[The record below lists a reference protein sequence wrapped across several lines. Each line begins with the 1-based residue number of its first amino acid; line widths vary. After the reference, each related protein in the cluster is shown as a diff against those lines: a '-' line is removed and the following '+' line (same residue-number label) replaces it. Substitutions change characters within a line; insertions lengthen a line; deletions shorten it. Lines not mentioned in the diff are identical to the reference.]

1 MYRIGQAS
9 SQTGLSKK
17 TIRYYEEIGLI
28 PPARRLPNGYRSY
41 GDEDLERLRFIRS
54 ARALDFP
61 LEDIEEILAFR
72 DRGEPPCLYVMK
84 LMEEQIDGIS
94 QRIRELEQLRAEL
107 RRLHTRGQSLPEDV
121 EMNTCIC
128 HAIQAEA

>member
-1 MYRIGQAS
+1 MYQIGEAS
-9 SQTGLSKK
+9 EQTGLTAK
-17 TIRYYEEIGLI
+17 TIRYYEEAGLI
-28 PPARRLPNGYRSY
+28 PPAERMANGYRIY
-41 GDEDLERLRFIRS
+41 RDEDLDRLRFIRS

-72 DRGEPPCLYVMK
+72 DRGEPPCRYVMT

-94 QRIRELEQLRAEL
+94 QRIQELEQLRGEL
-107 RRLHTRGQSLPEDV
+107 GRLHTRGQNLPEDV
-121 EMNTCIC
+121 DMKSCIC

>member
-1 MYRIGQAS
+1 MYQIGEAS
-9 SQTGLSKK
+9 EQTGLTTN
-17 TIRYYEEIGLI
+17 TIRYYEEAGLI
-28 PPARRLPNGYRSY
+28 PPAERMANGYRIYS
-41 GDEDLERLRFIRS
+41 DEDLERLRFIRS

-72 DRGEPPCLYVMK
+72 DRGEPPCRYVMT

-107 RRLHTRGQSLPEDV
+107 RRLHTRGQSLPDDV
-121 EMNTCIC
+121 DMKSCIC

>member
-1 MYRIGQAS
+1 MYQIGEAS
-9 SQTGLSKK
+9 EQTGLTTK
-17 TIRYYEEIGLI
+17 TIRYYEEAGLI
-28 PPARRLPNGYRSY
+28 PPAERMANGYRIY
-41 GDEDLERLRFIRS
+41 GDDDLERLRFIRS

-72 DRGEPPCLYVMK
+72 DRGEPPCRYVMT

-94 QRIRELEQLRAEL
+94 QRINELDQLRDEL
-107 RRLHTRGQSLPEDV
+107 RRLHARGQSLPDDV
-121 EMNTCIC
+121 DMKSCIC

>member
-1 MYRIGQAS
+1 MYQIGEAS
-9 SQTGLSKK
+9 EQTGQTTN
-17 TIRYYEEIGLI
+17 TIRYYEEAGLI
-28 PPARRLPNGYRSY
+28 PPAERMANGYRIYS
-41 GDEDLERLRFIRS
+41 DEDLERLRFIRS

-72 DRGEPPCLYVMK
+72 DRGEPPCRYVMT

-107 RRLHTRGQSLPEDV
+107 RRLHTRGQSLPDDV
-121 EMNTCIC
+121 DMKSCIC